1 MNIRHDTKCHGP
13 SIRNDDKM
21 QDPPKAKNVNG
32 KLTGAADV
40 PFELFAPPGATV
52 AKLIPSERVF
62 EELLTRLARHQH
74 KAVGLFSIFA
84 NTARDQLCFKV
95 GKF

>member
-1 MNIRHDTKCHGP
+1 
-13 SIRNDDKM
+13 M

-32 KLTGAADV
+32 KLTGAAGV

-62 EELLTRLARHQH
+62 EELLTRLARHH
-74 KAVGLFSIFA
+74 MKRWDYFFDFRNNG
-84 NTARDQLCFKV
+84 T
-95 GKF
+95 